1 MGKFQLNKKGEDP
14 IKIYEDTFKIAQGT
28 VESHLDKLGKMPN
41 PISRENIP
49 MEGNFIDG
57 NTKQGKDR
65 QGDAD
70 FGSGNRDQGY
80 TTDLDFKDSDGKY
93 ASHTKKDRTS
103 RNSIG
108 ERLAREVNGKYVL
121 NGMVIGKVTDFEPN
135 NWFGKVELSAMPEF
149 AEFGTLDPLA
159 VVEGDDGVT
168 YKDPKGGSDGSRGTL
183 LEPDGNPM
191 VNVTSYDEDHK
202 EDFLR
207 DLYGEVESIANNKS
221 KKNNNLKSREGK
233 SNDLFKKLMDVPY
246 PNEFET
252 INNKDLDEKENM
264 DNSYATWGEVSAIA
278 KEAISEDEKDEMF
291 QYLFD
296 LQESGITNMFG
307 AGPYV
312 EREFPHLDKKE
323 VRDVVL
329 EWMKNYEEIH
339 ARMGIESKASEQNY
353 NYCYRCKGKG
363 YDKNGDTCIICDG
376 EGITSSQES
385 KAKEYDDEYEY
396 DDDGTKLNP
405 LYDDDDEY
413 IDGSDVPTSGTYE
426 SKAREFYN
434 DTGDAGRFLE
444 TPQLQ
449 QIRNHWDNVMPEEE
463 KRSMLEGMAFLYKSS
478 PFQKFDGLN
487 WEVKESVALSVAG
500 LVGLSID
507 MGTLYGQ
514 QHLDDLR
521 NMPWD

>member
-28 VESHLDKLGKMPN
+28 VESHLGKLGKMPN
-41 PISRENIP
+41 PISRESKANEDSIDDDDR
-49 MEGNFIDG
+49 EGRMQWIMTPNDPV
-57 NTKQGKDR
+57 TKEEAELLLYG
-65 QGDAD
+65 
-70 FGSGNRDQGY
+70 
-80 TTDLDFKDSDGKY
+80 TTDGSKGG
-93 ASHTKKDRTS
+93 TWTGNVS
-103 RNSIG
+103 RPRG
-108 ERLAREVNGKYVL
+108 ESKAREVNGKYII

-135 NWFGKVELSAMPEF
+135 NWFGKVELSEMPEF
-149 AEFGTLDPLA
+149 AEYGTLDPQA
-159 VVEGDDGVT
+159 VVKGDDGVT
-168 YKDPKGGSDGSRGTL
+168 YTDPKGGSDGSRGTL
-183 LEPDGNPM
+183 FNADGSPKPPT
-191 VNVTSYDEDHK
+191 VSW
-202 EDFLR
+202 
-207 DLYGEVESIANNKS
+207 GEVE
-221 KKNNNLKSREGK
+221 
-233 SNDLFKKLMDVPY
+233 
-246 PNEFET
+246 
-252 INNKDLDEKENM
+252 
-264 DNSYATWGEVSAIA
+264 AIA
-278 KEAISEDEKDEMF
+278 KEAISENEKDEMF

-296 LQESGITNMFG
+296 LQDSGITNMFG

-339 ARMGIESKASEQNY
+339 ARMGI
-353 NYCYRCKGKG
+353 
-363 YDKNGDTCIICDG
+363 
-376 EGITSSQES
+376 ES

-487 WEVKESVALSVAG
+487 WEVKESVALSVAR

-507 MGTLYGQ
+507 MGTLYGK
-514 QHLDDLR
+514 QHLDDLQ
-521 NMPWD
+521 NMYWD

>member
-1 MGKFQLNKKGEDP
+1 MGKFQLNKKGDDP

-28 VESHLDKLGKMPN
+28 VESHLGKLGKMPN
-41 PISRENIP
+41 PISREYIYPKYESDAEKKEDLDNIFQV
-49 MEGNFIDG
+49 M
-57 NTKQGKDR
+57 
-65 QGDAD
+65 
-70 FGSGNRDQGY
+70 GY
-80 TTDLDFKDSDGKY
+80 TSKRDGEAK
-93 ASHTKKDRTS
+93 AKE
-103 RNSIG
+103 I
-108 ERLAREVNGKYVL
+108 NGKYVL
-121 NGMVIGKVTDFEPN
+121 NGMVIGKVTDFEPK

-339 ARMGIESKASEQNY
+339 ARMGIESKA
-353 NYCYRCKGKG
+353 
-363 YDKNGDTCIICDG
+363 
-376 EGITSSQES
+376 
-385 KAKEYDDEYEY
+385 KEYDDEYEY

-487 WEVKESVALSVAG
+487 WEVKESVALSVAD

>member
-28 VESHLDKLGKMPN
+28 VESHLGKLGKMPN
-41 PISRENIP
+41 PISRESKANEDSIDDDDR
-49 MEGNFIDG
+49 EGRMQWIMTPNDPV
-57 NTKQGKDR
+57 TKEEAELLLYG
-65 QGDAD
+65 
-70 FGSGNRDQGY
+70 
-80 TTDLDFKDSDGKY
+80 TTDGSKGG
-93 ASHTKKDRTS
+93 TWTGNVS
-103 RNSIG
+103 RPRG
-108 ERLAREVNGKYVL
+108 ESKAREVNGKYII

-135 NWFGKVELSAMPEF
+135 NWFGKVELSEMPEF
-149 AEFGTLDPLA
+149 AEYGTLDPQA
-159 VVEGDDGVT
+159 VVKGDDGVT
-168 YKDPKGGSDGSRGTL
+168 YTDPKGGSDGSRGTL
-183 LEPDGNPM
+183 FNADGSPKPPT
-191 VNVTSYDEDHK
+191 VSW
-202 EDFLR
+202 
-207 DLYGEVESIANNKS
+207 GEVE
-221 KKNNNLKSREGK
+221 
-233 SNDLFKKLMDVPY
+233 
-246 PNEFET
+246 
-252 INNKDLDEKENM
+252 
-264 DNSYATWGEVSAIA
+264 AIA
-278 KEAISEDEKDEMF
+278 KEAISENEKDEMF

-296 LQESGITNMFG
+296 LQDSGITNMFG

-339 ARMGIESKASEQNY
+339 ARMGI
-353 NYCYRCKGKG
+353 
-363 YDKNGDTCIICDG
+363 
-376 EGITSSQES
+376 ES

-487 WEVKESVALSVAG
+487 WEVKESVALSVAR